1 MTDIAQTGTARTAA
15 RMAGSGKGILAADD
29 SVPVLNRRL
38 ETAGVAPTAE
48 SRRAYHEML
57 VTTPHLSEGLSGI
70 VLGDEAFRQALGC
83 GQPFPEALA
92 SQGLLP
98 GIRVDA
104 GLKPLAGAPG
114 ETVTEGLDGLRERLA
129 EYAALGARFAA
140 WRAVVVTGDGRPSWR
155 ALCANSH
162 ALARYAALCHE
173 AGLVPILAP
182 EVLMN
187 GGHTVTQ
194 CSAATSAALLSL
206 FGELRNFGAAPE
218 CMVLKLSMVL
228 PGTDSGE
235 TLVPEDVAA
244 HTMRALD
251 GFVPDRIGG
260 IAFSS
265 GGQGLAAAT
274 PNLAALLRTAGPWPL
289 TFSFGRALAGP
300 ALSAWRGEPRAVRLG
315 QHALANGVACTLA
328 ALRGAYRPADAQRYA
343 LG

>member
-1 MTDIAQTGTARTAA
+1 MTDIAQTDTARTAA
-15 RMAGSGKGILAADD
+15 QMAGSGKGILAAEA
-29 SVPVLNRRL
+29 SGPGLNRRL

-70 VLGDEAFRQALGC
+70 ILGDETFRQALGC
-83 GQPFPEALA
+83 GLTFPETVA

-104 GLKPLAGAPG
+104 GFKPLAGAPG
-114 ETVTEGLDGLRERLA
+114 EKVTEGLDGLRERLA
-129 EYAALGARFAA
+129 EYAALGARFAT
-140 WRAVVVTGDGRPSWR
+140 WRAVFVTGDGRPSWR

-162 ALARYAALCHE
+162 ALTRYAALCHE

-182 EVLMN
+182 EVQMN
-187 GGHTVTQ
+187 GGQTVTQ
-194 CSAATSAALLSL
+194 GSAATSAALLSL
-206 FGELRNFGAAPE
+206 FGELHNFGVAPE
-218 CMVLKLSMVL
+218 GVVLKLRMVV

-244 HTMRALD
+244 HTVRALD
-251 GFVPDRIGG
+251 GFVPFRIGG

-265 GGQGLAAAT
+265 GGQGLAAAAS
-274 PNLAALLRTAGPWPL
+274 NLAAVLRNAGSWPL
-289 TFSFGRALAGP
+289 TFSFGQALAGP
-300 ALSAWRGEPRAVRLG
+300 ALAAWRGEPGRVRHG
-315 QHALANGVACTLA
+315 QHALANGVACHLA
-328 ALRGAYRPADAQRYA
+328 ALRGAYRRADAQRYA